1 MVMKPLKCLVPLLL
15 VLILLTGCSHLL
27 ESRYI
32 SVKPHTETGG
42 AEENEDIL
50 TAENYLS
57 LKNAILSLVENSVEE
72 GVIRVSDYS
81 GDLEEELQ
89 EAIEE
94 VSTQDPLGSYAVEEM
109 HGECSL
115 IVSYYEV
122 RIYTEYRRTAEQIR
136 SVERVAS
143 VGLLEERLQKA
154 MENGDPS
161 LTVRL
166 SYYNDE
172 DIESLARAYYRD
184 NPAIVME
191 MPQMTVNIYPQDGG
205 YVRILEMLFAYE
217 HSAEE
222 LKTFRDAV
230 ETSARAAGEYVR
242 YRDTESDKL
251 QLLYTYLQ
259 ERFSYI
265 EGTSSTPVYSF
276 LCEGIADSEGAARSL
291 QIICDEMELECYTVE
306 GALDGAPHVW
316 NIVCVD
322 GVYCHADL
330 YRSLMHGS
338 ESLTL
343 YKDDGMTAYEW
354 DREAYPACP

>member
-1 MVMKPLKCLVPLLL
+1 MKVLKCLIPALLGIL
-15 VLILLTGCSHLL
+15 LLTGCSSLL

-32 SVKPHTETGG
+32 SVKPHTELGT
-42 AEENEDIL
+42 AEEDKNVL

-57 LKNAILSLVENSVEE
+57 LKNAILSLVEDSVEE

-115 IVSYYEV
+115 IVSYYEI
-122 RIYTEYRRTAEQIR
+122 RIETEFRRTAEQIQ
-136 SVERVAS
+136 SVQRVAS
-143 VGLLEERLQKA
+143 IGILEEQLQKA
-154 MENGDPS
+154 MQNGDPS

-166 SYYNDE
+166 SYYNGE
-172 DIESLARAYYRD
+172 DIAEMARSYYRE
-184 NPAIVME
+184 NPSVVME
-191 MPQMTVNIYPQDGG
+191 MPQMTVNVYPRDGG
-205 YVRILEMLFAYE
+205 YVRILEMLFTYE
-217 HSAEE
+217 HTAEE
-222 LKTFRDAV
+222 LKMFRDSV

-242 YRDTESDKL
+242 YRDTETDKL

-259 ERFSYI
+259 ERFAYA

-276 LCEGIADSEGAARSL
+276 LCEGVASSEGAARSL
-291 QIICDEMELECYTVE
+291 QIICDEMDLECYTVE
-306 GALDGAPHVW
+306 GTLNGEPWVW

-330 YRSLMHGS
+330 QHALMNGS
-338 ESLTL
+338 DSLTL
-343 YKDDGMTAYEW
+343 YTDDAMTAYEW
-354 DREAYPACP
+354 DRESFPACP

>member
-1 MVMKPLKCLVPLLL
+1 MKFCKYLLPLLL
-15 VLILLTGCSHLL
+15 GLLVLLTGCTHLL

-32 SVKPHTETGG
+32 SVKPHTETTT
-42 AEENEDIL
+42 AEEDKNVL

-89 EAIEE
+89 EAIDE
-94 VSTQDPLGSYAVEEM
+94 VSNQDPLGAYAVEEM

-122 RIYTEYRRTAEQIR
+122 RIHTEFRRTVQQIQ

-143 VGLLEERLQKA
+143 VGVLQERLQTA
-154 MENGDPS
+154 MENGESD

-166 SYYNDE
+166 SYYNGE
-172 DIESLARAYYRD
+172 DVGEMARAYYRE
-184 NPAIVME
+184 NPSIVME
-191 MPQMTVNIYPQDGG
+191 MPQVTVNVYPKDGG
-205 YVRILEMLFAYE
+205 YVRIIEMLFSYE

-222 LKTFRDAV
+222 LQTFRDAV
-230 ETSARAAGEYVR
+230 ETSARAAREYVR
-242 YRDTESDKL
+242 YRDTQTEKL

-259 ERFSYI
+259 ERFVYT
-265 EGTSSTPVYSF
+265 EETSATPVYSF

-306 GALDGAPHVW
+306 GLWNGQPWVW

-330 YRSLMHGS
+330 HRSLMNGS
-338 ESLTL
+338 ETLML
-343 YKDDGMTAYEW
+343 YKDDSMTAYEW
-354 DREAYPACP
+354 DRDACPPCP

>member
-1 MVMKPLKCLVPLLL
+1 MKCWKCLAAMLLL
-15 VLILLTGCSHLL
+15 LLLTGCASLL

-32 SVKPHTETGG
+32 SVKPHTEP
-42 AEENEDIL
+42 ANADEDENVL

-57 LKNAILSLVENSVEE
+57 LKNAILTLVENSVEE

-81 GDLEEELQ
+81 GDLEEDLQ
-89 EAIEE
+89 EAIDEI
-94 VSTQDPLGSYAVEEM
+94 STQDPLGAYAVEEM

-115 IVSYYEV
+115 IVSYYEI
-122 RIYTEYRRTAEQIR
+122 RIYTEFRRTAEQIQ

-143 VGLLEERLQKA
+143 IGLLEEQLQKA
-154 MENGDPS
+154 MENGDPE

-166 SYYNDE
+166 SYYNGE
-172 DIESLARAYYRD
+172 DVAALARTYYRE
-184 NPAIVME
+184 NPSVVME
-191 MPQMTVNIYPQDGG
+191 MPQITVNIYPEDGS
-205 YVRILEMLFAYE
+205 YVRILEMLFSYE

-230 ETSARAAGEYVR
+230 QTSARAAGEYVR
-242 YRDTESDKL
+242 YRDTETDKL

-259 ERFSYI
+259 ERFAYT

-276 LCEGIADSEGAARSL
+276 LCEGVADSEGAARSL

-306 GALDGAPHVW
+306 GTWNGEPRVW
-316 NIVCVD
+316 NIVCID
-322 GVYCHADL
+322 GVYCHTDL
-330 YRSLMHGS
+330 QRSLMNGS
-338 ESLTL
+338 DSLTL
-343 YKDDGMTAYEW
+343 YKDDAMTGYEW